1 MEDIRKFIKIMEGT
15 IDQTFDND
23 NIDKHDKVLKRLN
36 KDFEDMFKDRKK
48 SKDDD
53 DVEDVK
59 EADTPYEVG
68 IRITDMED
76 QLDNLYKIVES
87 MNNAMKEMS
96 NTHKD
101 LLKLIQE
108 QHDNQSDI
116 NKSLFD
122 MLKKAVGMIR

>member
-1 MEDIRKFIKIMEGT
+1 
-15 IDQTFDND
+15 
-23 NIDKHDKVLKRLN
+23 
-36 KDFEDMFKDRKK
+36 MFKDRKK

-53 DVEDVK
+53 DKEDVK

-87 MNNAMKEMS
+87 MNTAMKEMS